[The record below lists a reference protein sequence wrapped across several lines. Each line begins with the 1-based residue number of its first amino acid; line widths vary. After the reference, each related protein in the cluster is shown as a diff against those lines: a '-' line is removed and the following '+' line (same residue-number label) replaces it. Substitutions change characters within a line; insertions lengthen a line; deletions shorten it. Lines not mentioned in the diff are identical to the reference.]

1 MNSQV
6 LLVEDDEDIRTDLAA
21 MLEDYGYS
29 VTATC
34 DGAAALDYLR
44 SRERPR
50 VILLDLM
57 MPVMDGWALRL
68 ELLKDR
74 ALASIPVVVLSGAGS
89 IPTEAAALGAVAFV
103 TKPFDTK
110 RLLELVGH
118 CCKPA
123 PE

>member
-1 MNSQV
+1 
-6 LLVEDDEDIRTDLAA
+6 